1 MAVSGMLA
9 LVRVMTQAER
19 LRWRLM
25 LRRGAL
31 RGGLLLGGVVFLCA
45 ALAMLH
51 VLAVAAL
58 TRELGWITA
67 LGIVTAADL
76 VVGLSLVL
84 VAVRLRPGNA
94 ERTALALRETARGEL
109 AGRTRA
115 LRLLATLLAM
125 SQRK

>member
-1 MAVSGMLA
+1 MLA